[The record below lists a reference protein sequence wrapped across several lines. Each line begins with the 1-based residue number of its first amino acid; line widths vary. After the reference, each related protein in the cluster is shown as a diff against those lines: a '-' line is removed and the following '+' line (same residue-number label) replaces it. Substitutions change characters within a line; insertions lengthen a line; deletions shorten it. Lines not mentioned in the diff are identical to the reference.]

1 MEQLVVELDA
11 VTQRYL
17 RQRCLCRREDLATT
31 AAAALREL
39 ALRDGI
45 AALERWHEAHPHY
58 ADLADQE
65 TAEALAELV

>member
-17 RQRCLCRREDLATT
+17 RQRCVHRGDLATT

-39 ALRDGI
+39 ALRDGV
-45 AALERWHEAHPHY
+45 AALERWHEAHPRY
-58 ADLADQE
+58 AELADQE
-65 TAEALAELV
+65 TAEALAELA

>member
-17 RQRCLCRREDLATT
+17 RQRCVCCGDLAAT

-39 ALRDGI
+39 ALREGV

-58 ADLADQE
+58 AELADQE
-65 TAEALAELV
+65 TAEALAELA